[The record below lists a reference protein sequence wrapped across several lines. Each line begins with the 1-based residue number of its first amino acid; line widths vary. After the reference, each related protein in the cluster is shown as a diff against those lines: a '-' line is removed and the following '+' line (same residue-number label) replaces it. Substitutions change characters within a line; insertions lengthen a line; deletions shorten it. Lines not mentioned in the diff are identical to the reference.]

1 MKIKVIIPNS
11 GMDRK
16 TLDSREEMLSAYA
29 WPGTEIAV
37 DCIPGGP
44 ESIESAYD
52 EVLASPYVV
61 EMSLQAEKEGFD
73 AVIVYCGSDPAV
85 DAAREVVDI
94 PVIGPGKASK
104 LVASDLGY
112 RFSVLTVLESCVVR
126 DREAVYE
133 KGFSHER
140 LASVRAIGIPVS
152 NVRDDMDRSLKA
164 LIEAGKKCISDGADC
179 IVLSCLGMAGMGEKL
194 QKELGIPVLDP
205 APIAIQYAQTLVK
218 LGLSQSRM
226 AFPVPPEKA
235 RV

>member
-16 TLDSREEMLSAYA
+16 TLDSREEMLSAYV
-29 WPGTEIAV
+29 WPGTEISV

-61 EMSLQAEKEGFD
+61 EMALQAEKEGFD

-85 DAAREVVDI
+85 DAAREVVNI
-94 PVIGPGKASK
+94 PVVGPGKASK

-179 IVLSCLGMAGMGEKL
+179 IVLSCLGMAGLGEKL
-194 QKELGIPVLDP
+194 QNELGIPVLDP
-205 APIAIQYAQTLVK
+205 APIAVQYAQTLVK
-218 LGLSQSRM
+218 LGLSQSRI

>member
-29 WPGTEIAV
+29 WPGTEISV
-37 DCIPGGP
+37 DCILGGP

-52 EVLASPYVV
+52 EVLASPYVI
-61 EMSLQAEKEGFD
+61 EMALQAEKEGFD

-85 DAAREVVDI
+85 DAAREVVNI
-94 PVIGPGKASK
+94 PVVGPGKASK

>member
-29 WPGTEIAV
+29 WPGTEISV

-112 RFSVLTVLESCVVR
+112 KFSVLTVLESCVVR

-164 LIEAGKKCISDGADC
+164 LVDAGKMCIADGADC
-179 IVLSCLGMAGMGEKL
+179 LVLSCLGMAGLGEKL
-194 QKELGIPVLDP
+194 QNELGIPVLDP
-205 APIAIQYAQTLVK
+205 APIAVQYAQTLVK
-218 LGLSQSRM
+218 LGLSQSRI